1 MDRNEWLPVR
11 GKTDLTHPLPGVV
24 DDDRAAL
31 AQLLAAKSAVALFVL
46 AVRVAITARL
56 AVGLKAIA
64 VRMTV
69 AIAVRVTSLELGR
82 VTEERD
88 EDHARDRHVVLER
101 VEEED
106 ESAEEREER
115 EREAGRQRVPNQHT
129 K

>member
-24 DDDRAAL
+24 DDDRTAL

-46 AVRVAITARL
+46 AVRVAVAARL
-56 AVGLKAIA
+56 AVGLEAIA

-69 AIAVRVTSLELGR
+69 AIAVRMTSLELRG
-82 VTEERD
+82 VTEQRD

-115 EREAGRQRVPNQHT
+115 EREAGQIGRAHV
-129 K
+129 